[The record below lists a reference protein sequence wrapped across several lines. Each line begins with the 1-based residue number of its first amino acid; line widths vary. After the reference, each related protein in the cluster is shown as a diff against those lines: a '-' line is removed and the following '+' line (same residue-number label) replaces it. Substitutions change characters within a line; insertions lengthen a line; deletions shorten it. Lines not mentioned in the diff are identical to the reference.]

1 MSGLE
6 VAGVVLGAFPLIISG
21 LEHWRDMAKV
31 SGFFWR
37 IRKEYTKCR
46 SDVKYQKIMFQR
58 NMKELL
64 LPMVAEA
71 EINELLNDPG
81 GAKWT
86 NNQTLQ
92 DQLEG
97 RLQESYGVYTGVI
110 EHMKET
116 IDALRKELC
125 FDDASVQSRLAP
137 MHPVKQSH
145 PLPNPNSPSVLSKG
159 GFDYRKF
166 RIKFSLGESV
176 REQLFAQLEESNRRL
191 ERLLSS
197 SDKLALLQ
205 STRSSNPR
213 SISMM
218 EKVFKKVWRSSELF
232 FKALQNAWQC
242 PCQKYHVANIRLEH
256 RTAIN
261 ISFEIVL
268 MFVTGSE
275 SYVAK
280 SWSWQELQC
289 GEMHGCLHSHSTLPS
304 PAQPSNTTSRG
315 GAGVPKSTRKGKQ
328 VAFATATANS
338 PPVELADLLTALP
351 LCQKLAGQSQP
362 DCIGIIGHDESF
374 YYLHILQKRE
384 EPSGTLQLTLAHI
397 LSDDFEGFIDRRQ
410 RYKIAMLLASFVAQM
425 SFTPWLR
432 TRLAKEDILF
442 FNSTDASD
450 IDPYDEPFIRQAF
463 FTNSAS
469 NPSTGPQ
476 DCNFQSLGIILI
488 ELCFGKRLEDQP
500 MRKKYPPGDAQSK
513 EGYDL
518 LAATKWSNYV
528 CGEGGDEYANAVK
541 WCFTAVGDMSKS
553 WRGEIIKNVLQP
565 LERCQEHLRIA
576 NVT

>member
-46 SDVKYQKIMFQR
+46 SDVKYQNIMFQR

-71 EINELLNDPG
+71 EIDELLNDPV

-86 NNQTLQ
+86 NNRALQ

-110 EHMKET
+110 EHMKEI

-125 FDDASVQSRLAP
+125 FDDAGVQSRLAP
-137 MHPVKQSH
+137 MHLVKQNH
-145 PLPNPNSPSVLSKG
+145 PLPNPISQSVLSKG
-159 GFDYRKF
+159 GFDYQTF

-197 SDKLALLQ
+197 SDKLSVLQ
-205 STRSSNPR
+205 NTRSSDPR
-213 SISMM
+213 STSMM

-232 FKALQNAWQC
+232 FQALQNAWQC

-268 MFVTGSE
+268 MFITGSE
-275 SYVAK
+275 SCVAK

-289 GEMHGCLHSHSTLPS
+289 GDMHGCLHSHGTMPS
-304 PAQPSNTTSRG
+304 LAQPSNTISRRG
-315 GAGVPKSTRKGKQ
+315 IGVPKATRKGKQ
-328 VAFATATANS
+328 VGFATATANN
-338 PPVELADLLTALP
+338 PPVELVDLLTALP
-351 LCQKLAGQSQP
+351 LCQKLAGRGQP
-362 DCIGIIGHDESF
+362 DCMGIIGHDESF
-374 YYLHILQKRE
+374 YYLHPLQKRE
-384 EPSGTLQLTLAHI
+384 EPSGSSQLTLAHI
-397 LSDDFEGFIDRRQ
+397 LSDNFEGFIDRRQ
-410 RYKIAMLLASFVAQM
+410 RYRIAMLLASSVAQM

-432 TRLAKEDILF
+432 TRLTKEDILF

-450 IDPYDEPFIRQAF
+450 IDPYGEPFIRRMFPAD
-463 FTNSAS
+463 NA
-469 NPSTGPQ
+469 PDPATGPT
-476 DCNFQSLGIILI
+476 DCNFQSLGIMLL
-488 ELCFGKRLEDQP
+488 ELCFGKKLEDQSI
-500 MRKKYPPGDAQSK
+500 RKKYPPGDAQSK

-518 LAATKWSNYV
+518 LAAIKWSNYV
-528 CGEGGDEYANAVK
+528 CGEGGEEYATAVK

-553 WRGEIIKNVLQP
+553 WRGEIIKNVVQP
-565 LERCQEHLRIA
+565 LERCQEHFKIA
-576 NVT
+576 SVT